1 MVISKDGELFLT
13 PIEGGFSS
21 ELEEIYDLATC
32 EFGGFEGKGPAYER
46 RALLPGQ
53 GSVLNPYKPENLE
66 HLAISVGTVTVGYA
80 AVYRDF
86 PAKSFVEILFMYI
99 APAARRMGS
108 GTRALE
114 TLCGYFA
121 QTGYATVRTRVG
133 LDERSAMRFF
143 YRGGFTR
150 PLELQ
155 PAGELAEGEFVSLT
169 LERDMTGGRL

>member
-1 MVISKDGELFLT
+1 MKISTDGELFLT

-21 ELEEIYDLATC
+21 ELEDIYSLAGA
-32 EFGGFEGKGPAYER
+32 EFGGFEGKGPVFER
-46 RALLPGQ
+46 RALLPGE

-86 PAKSFVEILFMYI
+86 PAKSFVELLFMYI

-108 GTRALE
+108 GTRALDA
-114 TLCGYFA
+114 LCRYFA
-121 QTGYATVRTRVG
+121 QTGYATIRTRVG
-133 LDERSAMRFF
+133 LDERAAMRFF

-155 PAGELAEGEFVSLT
+155 PSAALEDGEFVSLT
-169 LERDMTGGRL
+169 VERELR